1 MANSYRQLLATPGAL
16 RFAVAGFVARMSISM
31 HGIGIVLLLSATTG
45 SYALAGGVSAVF
57 ALVQSLASPQIARLV
72 DRFGQARV
80 LVPELFVYAAG
91 LGGLIACAQ
100 LRAPSWTLFVA
111 GALAGAAAPT
121 LSALVRARWSH
132 VLAGSGRVHAAY
144 SLESVLDEVIF
155 VFGPVL
161 VTLLA
166 TSVAAPA
173 GLAVA
178 LALTVGGSLAFV
190 LQRDSEPPVTGA
202 AGGARGS
209 ALRSVGLRV
218 LTGVFVFTGC
228 VFSSVEVLVVAS
240 ADAQGRRWASGL
252 VLACF
257 AGGSMVSG
265 LIYGALRLT
274 APLHR
279 RFLVAIV
286 TLGLGVSLLPLAG
299 NLFVLAGMAFV
310 IGFAIAPAL
319 ISGYA
324 LVEALVPARR
334 LTEGLTWMTTGIGL
348 GVSLGASV
356 AGWAADAY
364 GPGRAFLVTT
374 ISGLTAAVAAVAGFR
389 KLRPRP
395 DRASAD
401 PGAAD
406 EDGDAE
412 RPERGRGGEHGG
424 GDLRT
429 AAQHPGQQD
438 G

>member
-1 MANSYRQLLATPGAL
+1 VTNSYRQVLATPGAL
-16 RFAVAGFVARMSISM
+16 RFAISAFVARMSISM

-45 SYALAGGVSAVF
+45 SYGLAGGVSAVF

-72 DRFGQARV
+72 DRYGQARV

-100 LRAPSWTLFVA
+100 LRAPSWTLFA
-111 GALAGAAAPT
+111 TGALAGAAAPT
-121 LSALVRARWSH
+121 LSSLVRARWSH

-178 LALTVGGSLAFV
+178 LALTVGGSIAFV
-190 LQRDSEPPVTGA
+190 VQRDSEPPATGT
-202 AGGARGS
+202 AGGAAGS
-209 ALRSVGLRV
+209 ALRAVGLRV
-218 LTGVFVFTGC
+218 LVGVFAATGC
-228 VFSSVEVLVVAS
+228 IFSSVDVLTVAS
-240 ADAQGRRWASGL
+240 ADAQGQRWAAGL
-252 VLACF
+252 ILACF

-265 LIYGALRLT
+265 LIYGTLRLA

-279 RFLVAIV
+279 RFLIAIV
-286 TLGLGVSLLPLAG
+286 CLGLGASLLPLAG
-299 NLFVLAGMAFV
+299 NLVVLGVMVFVT
-310 IGFAIAPAL
+310 GFAISPAL
-319 ISGYA
+319 ISGFA
-324 LVEALVPARR
+324 LVEELVPARR

-348 GVSLGASV
+348 GIALGASV
-356 AGWAADAY
+356 SGWAADAY
-364 GPGRAFLVTT
+364 GPNRAFLVTT
-374 ISGLTAAVAAVAGFR
+374 IAGLTAAAAAVAGFR
-389 KLRPRP
+389 KLRP
-395 DRASAD
+395 SAD
-401 PGAAD
+401 PWSSD
-406 EDGDAE
+406 EHGDAE
-412 RPERGRGGEHGG
+412 GPERGGGGEHGG

-429 AAQHPGQQD
+429 TAQHPGQQD